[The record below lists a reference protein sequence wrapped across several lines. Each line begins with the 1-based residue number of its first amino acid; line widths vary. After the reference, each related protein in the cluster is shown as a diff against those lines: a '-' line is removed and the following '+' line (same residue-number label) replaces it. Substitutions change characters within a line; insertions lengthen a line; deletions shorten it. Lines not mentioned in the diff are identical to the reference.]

1 MKEYIKVGKI
11 VNTHG
16 VKGCMKCVPLTDDME
31 RFDELEYIYTE
42 KDNVKRKIKDV
53 WYRKNMVYIMLEDID
68 DMNTAESFKD
78 TFISI
83 FEDQLRELPEDSYYL
98 FDLEGMEVYSDEG
111 EYLGKI
117 NIIYQTGAND
127 VYEIINENKSF
138 LIPAVKEVVKKVDI
152 ENKKMVIN
160 VIEGLLEWNLILSL
174 CFQNS

>member
-31 RFDELEYIYTE
+31 RFYELEYIYTE

-174 CFQNS
+174 CFQN